1 MDLPDLPEEIWQRI
15 ASFLTTKEWVATSG
29 AHPISWHLQPEHIEC
44 TALKPSSSLSALQ
57 WLLNHWQCA
66 KSAHVE
72 LSGMGG
78 SWKAAYAAL
87 WSKQATKPAPLQ
99 RLSYSCKLGCPCKH
113 RAQWGDWILQLLR
126 RVPAVTMLELR
137 TDFRPKIPRLS
148 QLKHL
153 ILEGPYPKLGYAMK
167 GLPCL
172 ETLFLS
178 GSLNADVQEFENKFS
193 RILMPKSLKHL
204 RMGCICLP
212 PGLVLPKDCTLTMVS
227 SGQDTYVTE
236 LGDLGYFWCATEKC
250 SIHVRH
256 ADYVFGSTPV
266 SMFLKNE
273 QVCLSAVP
281 YRYLCSLSV
290 EGDWVE
296 VTLPAVESL
305 QKVDIRAYEFL
316 GLACEDVEVFAASIE
331 ALSVKC
337 CDFDC
342 EDGVIERLKR
352 SLAVRGKQL
361 IDPGNDCQDE
371 DQMLMVPEHADLAG
385 WETVCDCKCCG
396 VCLRRAGVF

>member
-1 MDLPDLPEEIWQRI
+1 
-15 ASFLTTKEWVATSG
+15 
-29 AHPISWHLQPEHIEC
+29 
-44 TALKPSSSLSALQ
+44 
-57 WLLNHWQCA
+57 
-66 KSAHVE
+66 
-72 LSGMGG
+72 MGG

-87 WSKQATKPAPLQ
+87 WSKQAAKPAPLQ
-99 RLSYSCKLGCPCKH
+99 RLSYSCKLGGPCKH
-113 RAQWGDWILQLLR
+113 RAQWGDWILLFLR
-126 RVPAVTMLELR
+126 RVPDVTMLELR

-153 ILEGPYPKLGYAMK
+153 ILDGPPPKLGYAME

-178 GSLNADVQEFENKFS
+178 GSLYTDLQDSLSKS
-193 RILMPKSLKHL
+193 KIWILMPNSLNHL

-212 PGLVLPKDCTLTMVS
+212 PGLVLPKECTITMVS
-227 SGQDTYVTE
+227 SGQEAYLTE
-236 LGDLGYFWCATEKC
+236 QGDFGRIWCATENC
-250 SIHVRH
+250 SIHVRP
-256 ADYVFGSTPV
+256 ADFVFGSRPL
-266 SMFLKNE
+266 SMFLKTE
-273 QVCLSAVP
+273 QVCLSAVQWVP

-296 VTLPAVESL
+296 ITLPAVESL
-305 QKVDIRAYEFL
+305 QKVDIRAYEYL

-342 EDGVIERLKR
+342 EDGVIERLKQ

-361 IDPGNDCQDE
+361 IDPGNDCQFE
-371 DQMLMVPEHADLAG
+371 HQMLMVPEHADLAG
-385 WETVCDCKCCG
+385 WETLCDCKCCG
-396 VCLRRAGVF
+396 VCLRRAGVL